1 MGELIITFTCLLD
14 YILANPQN
22 ANFQFT
28 PETVE
33 AFLKDLLLTEGFQ
46 DGSITLG
53 LQAHPVAG
61 ADPSSDFS
69 TVDEESL
76 ARFAKKRENISN
88 YGLGFLFDVMR
99 DLVIS

>member
-1 MGELIITFTCLLD
+1 VKVYDIRDPEAKKDGIIVIGGLIGEIIVTFTCLLD

-33 AFLKDLLLTEGFQ
+33 AFLKDLLITEGFQ
-46 DGSITLG
+46 EGALSLG
-53 LQAHPVAG
+53 LASHPVAG

-69 TVDEESL
+69 GVDEEAL
-76 ARFAKKRENISN
+76 ARFSK
-88 YGLGFLFDVMR
+88 
-99 DLVIS
+99 